1 MKIKL
6 TQLILILIFL
16 GLTIYNIIAAI
27 SGLAKSETCSPDNP
41 ENGALC
47 EFEVDYAQKIYWINK
62 KLYGLIPA
70 GTDHYYLVSSKGT
83 PWTMMVKAK
92 DEWFAENFDSS
103 DGKGG
108 KANKRVV
115 VCGEVR
121 EFSDSSKNKIAEMNG
136 KLSHIDVRLDTDNYV
151 DPDYRTRYVLKLV
164 TSVME
169 LIGLV
174 APFIIVIRFDKT
186 SQKAIK
192 LMMLYMLIA
201 VLAAIV
207 LNTYIGK
214 L

>member
-1 MKIKL
+1 MI
-6 TQLILILIFL
+6 TNFF

-41 ENGALC
+41 ESGALC
-47 EFEVDYAQKIYWINK
+47 EFEVDYAWRIYWINK
-62 KLYGLIPA
+62 KLYGFIPA

-103 DGKGG
+103 NGKSG

-115 VCGEVR
+115 VRGEVR

-136 KLSHIDVRLDTDNYV
+136 KLSHIDVMLDTDNYV
-151 DPDYRTRYVLKLV
+151 DPNYRTRYILELV
-164 TSVME
+164 TRVME
-169 LIGLV
+169 LIGLA
-174 APFIIVIRFDKT
+174 APLVVVIRFGKT

-192 LMMLYMLIA
+192 WVMLYMLISL
-201 VLAAIV
+201 LAAIG